1 MRNFQCGGYLA
12 CLERHAQGMAPSG
25 AFQCD
30 DCARRL
36 EVGPDPSRRELQG
49 CAKPVA
55 FLWRPKLYE
64 KYLRDVARFEAVAK
78 IKGDYNGG
86 RKT

>member
-1 MRNFQCGGYLA
+1 MPGAMRPRVRF
-12 CLERHAQGMAPSG
+12 SVTI
-25 AFQCD
+25 
-30 DCARRL
+30 CARRL

-49 CAKPVA
+49 CAKLVA

-78 IKGDYNGG
+78 IEGDYNGG